1 MQNDES
7 VSTLTAL
14 LPLLPHWGQNLYNYQ
29 DEFTCCLQAS
39 VQTDLL
45 RLPHTPP
52 RHLAQLQEHG
62 GDLQSYI
69 APSVCR
75 WQVGLHGSVL
85 SISWLYVGNLG
96 LSYAAALLL
105 SLVFEAPALNLQ
117 KIIGI

>member
-1 MQNDES
+1 M
-7 VSTLTAL
+7 
-14 LPLLPHWGQNLYNYQ
+14 HG
-29 DEFTCCLQAS
+29 
-39 VQTDLL
+39 DLL
-45 RLPHTPP
+45 
-52 RHLAQLQEHG
+52 
-62 GDLQSYI
+62 SYI